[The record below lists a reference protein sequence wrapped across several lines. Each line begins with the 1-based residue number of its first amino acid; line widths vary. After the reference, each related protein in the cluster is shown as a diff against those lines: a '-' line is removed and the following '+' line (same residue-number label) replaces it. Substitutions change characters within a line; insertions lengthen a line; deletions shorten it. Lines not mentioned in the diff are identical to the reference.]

1 MKKILLIT
9 LFLLNISIFP
19 ALAAGE
25 VIIDRLTTEQA
36 EDLNIVIPYKTPPGF
51 HSITI
56 EVYDDNGTVNEKEIP
71 FCKNLVGEINWS
83 NECPDLI
90 DLVNFETLKK
100 IRDRNKLPAYSPA
113 QEPEKSND
121 LQIAAFAALALLAA
135 GTKKNSENDGEALE
149 GETEGGSEEQD
160 ELTEVESGALKMVE
174 RDPGWG
180 DRSRTWQNRFTGST
194 DLLSKICTLWL
205 SKFSPLLARTS
216 TDASYLRA
224 IFGSLSFITLPLAL
238 IFGVKALIDT
248 GAQAMAPAL
257 ITVIAIVAIG
267 ILDAFAGFI
276 AASIFFLGVLVS
288 GHMTSRDELLTV
300 AGLMLIFFAP
310 ALLASAVRPLRRLVR
325 NTDEGWERI
334 TDYALAILLTGW
346 IVDKM
351 INALNGLSSVQL
363 AITFQ
368 ATQIAIWSSAMVAIR
383 IIGEDV
389 TTYHY
394 PVRLNSVSVKLPEPD
409 VRQKAIGS
417 ALKTLIF
424 ISLAAPFVGVNVQLL
439 LGALIFL
446 FPLIADLTFAGQ
458 IPKFEIMHRFVLRG
472 TFKVVMLVFIGAMF
486 GSYMQGLFESPKDF
500 LKWSF
505 VLLTIPG
512 LIIAVLE
519 WFAKEPKVDW
529 KESNQGRW
537 IYRVASVII
546 FVLAVQM
553 VRGVDLA
560 NWIFGIG

>member
-19 ALAAGE
+19 AMAAGE
-25 VIIDRLTTEQA
+25 VIIDRLTTQQA

-83 NECPDLI
+83 NECPDLVE
-90 DLVNFETLKK
+90 LKNFETLKK

-121 LQIAAFAALALLAA
+121 LQIAALAALALLAA
-135 GTKKNSENDGEALE
+135 GSKKKSDSEGDGLDGE
-149 GETEGGSEEQD
+149 TDGGSEEQD

-180 DRSRTWQNRFTGST
+180 DRSRTWQNRFTSST
-194 DLLSKICTLWL
+194 DLLSKIFTLWL

-238 IFGVKALIDT
+238 IFGIKALIDT

-276 AASIFFLGVLVS
+276 AAAIFFLGVLVS

-346 IVDKM
+346 TVDKM

-368 ATQIAIWSSAMVAIR
+368 ATQIAIWSSVMVAIR

-424 ISLAAPFVGVNVQLL
+424 ISLAAPFVGVNLQLL

-446 FPLIADLTFAGQ
+446 FPLIADLTFAER

>member
-1 MKKILLIT
+1 MRKILLLT
-9 LFLLNISIFP
+9 LFILNISIFP
-19 ALAAGE
+19 AMAEGE
-25 VIIDRLTTEQA
+25 VIIDRLTTQQA

-83 NECPDLI
+83 NECPDLVE
-90 DLVNFETLKK
+90 LKNFETLKK

-121 LQIAAFAALALLAA
+121 LQIAALAALALLAA
-135 GTKKNSENDGEALE
+135 GSKKKSDSEGDDLD

-180 DRSRTWQNRFTGST
+180 DRSRTWQNRFTAST
-194 DLLSKICTLWL
+194 DLLSKIFTLWL

-276 AASIFFLGVLVS
+276 AAAIFFLGVLLS

-346 IVDKM
+346 TVDKM

-368 ATQIAIWSSAMVAIR
+368 ATQIAIWSSVMVAIR

-424 ISLAAPFVGVNVQLL
+424 ISLAAPFVGVNLQLL

-446 FPLIADLTFAGQ
+446 FPLIADLTFAGR

>member
-19 ALAAGE
+19 AMAAGE

-83 NECPDLI
+83 NECPDLVE
-90 DLVNFETLKK
+90 LKNFETLKK

-121 LQIAAFAALALLAA
+121 LQIAALAALALLAA
-135 GTKKNSENDGEALE
+135 GSKKKSDSEGDDLD

-180 DRSRTWQNRFTGST
+180 DRSRTWQNRFTAST
-194 DLLSKICTLWL
+194 DLLSKIFTLWL

-276 AASIFFLGVLVS
+276 AAAIFFLGVLVS

-346 IVDKM
+346 TVDKM

-409 VRQKAIGS
+409 VKQKAIGS

-424 ISLAAPFVGVNVQLL
+424 ISLAAPFVGVNLQLL

-446 FPLIADLTFAGQ
+446 FPLIADLTFAGR

-486 GSYMQGLFESPKDF
+486 GSYMQGLFQSPKDF

-537 IYRVASVII
+537 IYRVASVLI